1 MKKIL
6 IGLMMAVLTVSA
18 VNAKEITK
26 TGFLTTEQCLEN
38 DYFTDCRLETYANS
52 KLALYVHNDLD
63 YYIIDASHLEMHE
76 VDEGFARNGVKFT
89 GTYNAKNN
97 TIMASHYDGPPPPPK
112 TFFKGCM

>member
-1 MKKIL
+1 MKKLIL
-6 IGLMMAVLTVSA
+6 GLLVIPFTLFAT
-18 VNAKEITK
+18 EITK
-26 TGFLTTEQCLEN
+26 QGFLTTEYCLEN
-38 DYFTDCRLETYANS
+38 DYFTDCKLESYKNS
-52 KLALYVHNDLD
+52 TLVLYVHDEMD
-63 YYIIDASHLEMHE
+63 YYIIDISNIEKHK